1 MDYSSSERASDAG
14 PTAGP
19 DRQPGFSD
27 RAGVIAEAAERIVNE
42 SRAMLYDVAGNFN
55 LKERVE
61 RHPIR
66 AVVIAAGVGYVLG
79 GGLFTRYTGRMT
91 GLAMRLAVLPFVRRE
106 LAGIAKA
113 SMMGDTATRV
123 HQ

>member
-1 MDYSSSERASDAG
+1 MDYSSSDRATEGG

-19 DRQPGFSD
+19 ERQPDFSA
-27 RAGVIAEAAERIVNE
+27 RAGVIADAAGRILNE
-42 SRAMLYDVAGNFN
+42 SRAMVYDFAGSFN
-55 LKERVE
+55 LKDRVE
-61 RHPIR
+61 RHPVQ
-66 AVVIAAGVGYVLG
+66 AVLFAAGIGYVLG

-91 GLAMRLAVLPFVRRE
+91 GLAVRLAVLPFVRRE